1 MYQKIL
7 IPLDGS
13 SIAEQA
19 LPHAIELAQKF
30 DSEIHLVQVIVQYSG
45 AITPYELD
53 YKMTE
58 TFREATVREAHEYL
72 HRIEEQFRVKNI
84 RPVITKVIEGM
95 VAESI
100 LEYAAH
106 HGIQLIVMATHG
118 RSGIGRWVFGSVAEK
133 VLRASDCPVFLIRA
147 KQEISAEKQS

>member
-1 MYQKIL
+1 MYNKIL
-7 IPLDGS
+7 VPLDGS
-13 SIAEQA
+13 SLAEQA

-30 DSEIHLVQVIVQYSG
+30 NSEIHLIQVIVQYSG

-58 TFREATVREAHEYL
+58 TFREAAIREAHEYL
-72 HRIEEQFRVKNI
+72 HRIEGLFIAKGI
-84 RPVITKVIEGM
+84 KPVAIKVIEGM

-106 HGIQLIVMATHG
+106 YGIQLIVMGTHG
-118 RSGIGRWVFGSVAEK
+118 RSGVGRWVFGSVAEK
-133 VLRASDCPVFLIRA
+133 VLRVSDCPVFLVRA
-147 KQEISAEKQS
+147 TAETK